1 MTDLPQPL
9 TPADCDCTDLD
20 GFMMNVEKLMA
31 SELVALSSL
40 EVIGAAL
47 LLWSRA
53 WKQTPA
59 ASLPDDER
67 VIAAFAKLP
76 LPRFRKIR
84 HEVLRGFVKCSDGRL
99 YHRTL
104 SAEAIVA
111 FEKKT
116 AFQRKRETDAER
128 LRKWR
133 ETHRETRGETDD
145 ETQGETR
152 FVREGQGQGLDRDIK
167 NKKQKPRAERF
178 DAQARLESFGVPSD
192 LAKDWLAVRK
202 AKKLAP
208 TATAFDDA
216 KAEADKAGISMTEAV
231 RTCCVRGWGGFKASW
246 LQDPSGRMNGHDDSV
261 FG

>member
-1 MTDLPQPL
+1 ML
-9 TPADCDCTDLD
+9 
-20 GFMMNVEKLMA
+20 NVEKLMA

-53 WKQTPA
+53 WKQMPA
-59 ASLPDDER
+59 ASLPDDDR
-67 VIAAFAKLP
+67 VISAFAKLP

-84 HEVLRGFVKCSDGRL
+84 DEVLRGFVKCSDGRL

-104 SAEAIVA
+104 SAEAVVA
-111 FEKKT
+111 FERKV

-133 ETHRETRGETDD
+133 ETHRETPH

-152 FVREGQGQGLDRDIK
+152 FVREGQDSTGQGH
-167 NKKQKPRAERF
+167 KKQKPRAERF
-178 DAQARLESFGVPSD
+178 DAGAHLVSLGVPAD

-202 AKKLAP
+202 AKRLAP
-208 TATAFDDA
+208 TLTAFDDT
-216 KAEADKAGISMTEAV
+216 KAEADKAGISMADAV

-246 LQDPSGRMNGHDDSV
+246 LNEKSERLNGHSSDNSP
-261 FG
+261 FA

>member
-1 MTDLPQPL
+1 
-9 TPADCDCTDLD
+9 
-20 GFMMNVEKLMA
+20 MA

-53 WKQTPA
+53 WKQMPA

-84 HEVLRGFVKCSDGRL
+84 DEVLRGFVKCSDGRL

-104 SAEAIVA
+104 SAEATVA
-111 FEKKT
+111 FARKT
-116 AFQRKRETDAER
+116 AFQKKRETDSER

-133 ETHRETRGETDD
+133 ETQRETHV
-145 ETQGETR
+145 ETQCETR
-152 FVREGQGQGLDRDIK
+152 FVQEGQDRTGQDIK
-167 NKKQKPRAERF
+167 NKKQRQTREPRF
-178 DAQARLESFGVPSD
+178 DAQAHLEFLGVDP
-192 LAKDWLAVRK
+192 LVARDWLTLRK
-202 AKKLAP
+202 AKKAAP
-208 TATAFDDA
+208 TETAFVGV
-216 KAEADKAGISMTEAV
+216 KAEADKAGVSMDDAI
-231 RTCCVRGWGGFKASW
+231 RTCCMRGWAGFKASW
-246 LQDPSGRMNGHDDSV
+246 LDEQNSGRVNGRTDNV